1 MNSYMLRWKLKDETF
16 KRLVAVPVNRR
27 EYAKTL
33 IEGFGGVMETYH
45 FAIGEYD
52 GFSISTFPSP
62 TAMYACLMRGL
73 STGAFDRFEATLLLS
88 PEEAEQAMLRAG
100 QTQVDYRA
108 LNV

>member
-27 EYAKTL
+27 DYAKTL
-33 IEGFGGVMETYH
+33 IEGFGGLMETYH

-52 GFSISTFPSP
+52 GFAVSVFPSA
-62 TAMYACLMRGL
+62 TAMYACMMRGL
-73 STGAFDRFEATLLLS
+73 STGAFERFEATLLLTS
-88 PEEAEQAMLRAG
+88 EEAEQAMNRASD
-100 QTQVDYRA
+100 TKVDYHA

>member
-16 KRLVAVPVNRR
+16 KRLVNSPVNRR
-27 EYAKTL
+27 TYAKNL

-52 GFSISTFPSP
+52 GFSVSTFPSL
-62 TAMYACLMRGL
+62 TAMYACQIRGL
-73 STGAFDRFEATLLLS
+73 ATGAFARFEATLLLS
-88 PEEAEQAMLRAG
+88 PEEAEQAMYQAG
-100 QTQVDYRA
+100 QSQVDYRA

>member
-1 MNSYMLRWKLKDETF
+1 MNTYMLRWKLKDETF
-16 KRLVAVPVNRR
+16 KRLVNTPVNRR
-27 EYAKTL
+27 EHAKSL
-33 IEGFGGVMETYH
+33 IEGFGGLMETYH

-73 STGAFDRFEATLLLS
+73 ATGAFDRLEATLLLS
-88 PEEAEQAMLRAG
+88 PEEAEQAMYQAG
-100 QTQVDYRA
+100 QSQVDYRA

>member
-1 MNSYMLRWKLKDETF
+1 MNSYMLRWKLKDDTF

-88 PEEAEQAMLRAG
+88 AEEAEQAMLRAG
-100 QTQVDYRA
+100 QTKVDYRA